1 MGIRTIDV
9 NCTDIQ
15 KKKKGTVEGLV
26 TQLYLEK
33 IAEEFTSKREEKI
46 D

>member
-9 NCTDIQ
+9 NRTDVQ
-15 KKKKGTVEGLV
+15 KKGTLEGLV

-33 IAEEFTSKREEKI
+33 IAEDFTSKREEKI

>member
-15 KKKKGTVEGLV
+15 KKKK
-26 TQLYLEK
+26 
-33 IAEEFTSKREEKI
+33 KRDSRRLGYSVVPGENS
-46 D
+46 

>member
-9 NCTDIQ
+9 NRTDVQ
-15 KKKKGTVEGLV
+15 KKRGTLEGLV

-33 IAEEFTSKREEKI
+33 IAEDFTSKREEKI

>member
-9 NCTDIQ
+9 NRTDVQ
-15 KKKKGTVEGLV
+15 GTLEGLV

-33 IAEEFTSKREEKI
+33 IAEDFTSKREEKI